1 MGYGLLEIIMFFFI
15 YAFVGWSI
23 EVIFYT
29 VTTGKFVN
37 RGFLNGPW
45 CPIYG
50 VSFSIVII
58 ALTPLQENLAVLFF
72 GSFFLATLMEFV
84 TGFLLEKIFKQKW
97 WDYTNEPFNIKGY
110 ICLRFSLM
118 WGLAC
123 TFVMRIVHPMIA
135 ALVQK
140 LPQVLQVVTVSVLAV
155 AFFCDLIFTVTAIG
169 KIRTK
174 LNLSKEISERL
185 KYISDHIGEDI
196 SEATI
201 NVIERAEESREKLA
215 VAKSERKNI
224 RAERK
229 EKLYAELEE
238 LRHHWQEKAEKHSFT
253 QNRLDKA
260 FPGLNFDKSS
270 EDGKTLSERIK
281 EAIEN
286 YKNS

>member
-1 MGYGLLEIIMFFFI
+1 MGYRLLEIVLFFFI

-50 VSFSIVII
+50 VSFSIVIML
-58 ALTPLQENLAVLFF
+58 LTPLEENLAVLFF
-72 GSFFLATLMEFV
+72 GSFFLATFMEYV

-97 WDYTNEPFNIKGY
+97 WDYTDEPFNIKGY

-135 ALVQK
+135 SLVHK
-140 LPQVLQVVTVSVLAV
+140 LPQILQVAIVSVLTV
-155 AFFCDLIFTVTAIG
+155 AFLCDLIFTVAAIR
-169 KIRTK
+169 KIRTQ
-174 LNLSKEISERL
+174 LNLSREISERL

-201 NVIERAEESREKLA
+201 NVIKRAEESREKFA
-215 VAKSERKNI
+215 VAKSKRKSSFS
-224 RAERK
+224 EQK

-238 LRHHWQEKAEKHSFT
+238 LRRHWQESAEKHSFT
-253 QNRLDKA
+253 QKRLDKA
-260 FPGLNFDKSS
+260 FPRLDFDKTN

>member
-1 MGYGLLEIIMFFFI
+1 MEYGFLEIVMFFFI

-29 VTTGKFVN
+29 VNTGKFVN

-50 VSFSIVII
+50 VSFSIII
-58 ALTPLQENLAVLFF
+58 MLLTPLQDNLAVLFF

-84 TGFLLEKIFKQKW
+84 TGFLLEKIFNEKW
-97 WDYTNEPFNIKGY
+97 WDYTDEPFNIKGY

-123 TFVMRIVHPMIA
+123 TFVMRIVHPLIA
-135 ALVQK
+135 APVQK
-140 LPQVLQVVTVSVLAV
+140 SPEFLLVVIACTLSV
-155 AFFCDLIFTVTAIG
+155 AFFSDLIFTVNAI
-169 KIRTK
+169 RK
-174 LNLSKEISERL
+174 LRMKLKLSREISERL

-201 NVIERAEESREKLA
+201 NVMERAEESREKLA
-215 VAKSERKNI
+215 EAKTKRKQSRQER
-224 RAERK
+224 R

-238 LRHHWQEKAEKHSFT
+238 LRQRYQEYVEKRSFT
-253 QNRLDKA
+253 QKRLDKA
-260 FPGLNFDKSS
+260 FPRLDFDRKN
-270 EDGKTLSERIK
+270 EEGKTLTERIR
-281 EAIEN
+281 EAIES
-286 YKNS
+286 YKNN